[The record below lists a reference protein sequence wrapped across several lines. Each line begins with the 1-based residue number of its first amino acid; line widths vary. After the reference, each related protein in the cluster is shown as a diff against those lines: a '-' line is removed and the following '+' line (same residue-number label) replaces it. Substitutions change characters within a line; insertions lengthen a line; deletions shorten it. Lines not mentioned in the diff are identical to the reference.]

1 MLQVSAAENVFTLW
15 EFCMSHFTFKPLHVV
30 LLTLHKL
37 LQSILNEILCSVLCI
52 AFRHYFLSF
61 PSKGF
66 LHESWIS
73 ACFCNSIHQIVSRR
87 MNVCVITLRRAMA
100 YNLVIGFVNQ
110 PIVELRL
117 ILCNSDG
124 FFRDFST
131 HVDGDQIFLTKVSNF
146 RKCFWIENFIEVV
159 DTAIHASKYSH
170 EKVRLIK
177 RVFVITLSQRVT
189 TN

>member
-1 MLQVSAAENVFTLW
+1 MFSLSENFACRILLLNPCMWFSWHCINYFNRFWMKYCAVSCV
-15 EFCMSHFTFKPLHVV
+15 LH
-30 LLTLHKL
+30 
-37 LQSILNEILCSVLCI
+37 S
-52 AFRHYFLSF
+52 FLSF